1 MHVLKTSNMYVFSV
15 ERYFKGTGL
24 YINMLS
30 VYSEIIFF
38 VDIQFRVFRGYGNL
52 RIHDPNEVFIHFC
65 NIAHN

>member
-1 MHVLKTSNMYVFSV
+1 VFS
-15 ERYFKGTGL
+15 E
-24 YINMLS
+24 
-30 VYSEIIFF
+30 YSHVFAPTVVVFYVRTTNACVKDIKY